1 MTKRQKFIIATIIL
15 TLGIVAIRYP
25 ILQWRFRML
34 FYALAAGF
42 LSFWGLYDVDL
53 VKIKRLMIPAMPA
66 IFAVGAALSFPLL
79 PPIFEN
85 FLVWPISYDTGL
97 ILAFGLKFIYLAVFA
112 VGYYAAMLC
121 GNIYN
126 VASLRTIQLLRA
138 AHSIGFI
145 LALASS
151 LFFFQII
158 ASLHLDSFFNL
169 VLVFAVSFPLILI
182 NLWAILLTEKV
193 GERLIILALFLALII
208 AELAWAVSFW
218 PFTVS
223 VWALYLSAAFYVL
236 VGVAQ
241 YLLSEK
247 LFNSTIREFIVVSV
261 VIFLLVFFT
270 ASWTG

>member
-1 MTKRQKFIIATIIL
+1 MSKRQKFIIATIIL

-25 ILQWRFRML
+25 ILQWRFRMV
-34 FYALAAGF
+34 FYAVAAGL
-42 LSFWGLYDVDL
+42 LSLWGLYDVDL
-53 VKIKRLMIPAMPA
+53 VKVKRIMIPAMPA

-79 PPIFEN
+79 PAIFEN

-97 ILAFGLKFIYLAVFA
+97 ILALGLKFLYLAVFA

-151 LFFFQII
+151 LFFYQII
-158 ASLHLDSFFNL
+158 ASLHLDSFYNFI
-169 VLVFAVSFPLILI
+169 LVFLISFPLILI
-182 NLWAILLTEKV
+182 NLWAILLTEKI
-193 GERLIILALFLALII
+193 GERILILSLFLALVI
-208 AELAWAVSFW
+208 AQLAWAVSFW
-218 PFTVS
+218 PLAVS

-236 VGVAQ
+236 VGVTQ
-241 YLLSEK
+241 YLLLEK
-247 LFNSTIREFIVVSV
+247 LFDSTIREFIIVSLI
-261 VIFLLVFFT
+261 IFILIIFT
-270 ASWTG
+270 AAWKG